1 MLNAIQEFFTA
12 KIRVDNRVV
21 DEADSHKLRV
31 ATGALL
37 VEMMRMDTDTT
48 EQERQT
54 ILTSLQTKFGLTMEE
69 THDLLELA
77 EAEAT
82 DAIDYHQFTSLI
94 KEGFSR
100 EQKEKVVEY
109 LWLVAMSDG
118 EVGKHEEYLVRKI
131 AGLINL
137 PHDAFIAAKLR
148 AREERG

>member
-1 MLNAIQEFFTA
+1 MLDAIQRFFTD
-12 KIRVDNRVV
+12 KIRPSSEAVDQT
-21 DEADSHKLRV
+21 DDHKLQV

-37 VEMMRMDTDTT
+37 VEMMRMDEDTT

-54 ILTSLQTKFGLTMEE
+54 IITSLQTKFELTTEE
-69 THDLLELA
+69 THDLVALA

-94 KEGFSR
+94 KQGFSR

-118 EVGKHEEYLVRKI
+118 EVNKHEEHLVRRI
-131 AGLINL
+131 AGLIDL
-137 PHDAFIAAKLR
+137 PHEAFIAAKLR
-148 AREERG
+148 ARDGE